1 MLIKNYIDQVKF
13 SIKKNKNQYFE
24 AYPKPSDYSLKNFY
38 EKKYFK
44 KKTNATYSK
53 SYSKEEIKNRLLR
66 SIFYIKIAK
75 SLIKKNS
82 IKFLEIGSGEGFL
95 LKAAYDEGLDVAGV
109 DYQNDQLKK
118 FNKHIFKFSKKT
130 DPELF
135 LSKKDNIKYDIIA
148 ANYVLEH
155 VRNPLKLVKS
165 LKSLLNK
172 NGIII
177 LSVPNDF
184 KNFQDM
190 LYKKKYCKKKYWF
203 APPQHLN
210 YFNNNNILFFFK
222 KLKLRVIEAVSDF
235 PIEIFLCLSK
245 NNYTNN
251 KKKGKE
257 AHNARLVV
265 DNFILSQPLK
275 NSLDFYKACH
285 NTGIGRG
292 MTFFLKK

>member
-1 MLIKNYIDQVKF
+1 MKF
-13 SIKKNKNQYFE
+13 SIKKNKDKYYEVN
-24 AYPKPSDYSLKNFY
+24 PKPSSDFLKNFY
-38 EKKYFK
+38 EKNYFK
-44 KKTNATYSK
+44 KKTNATYSN
-53 SYSKEEIKNRLLR
+53 SYSKEEIDNRISR

-75 SLIKKNS
+75 SFIKKKN
-82 IKFLEIGSGEGFL
+82 IKFLEIGCGEGFL
-95 LKAAYDEGLDVAGV
+95 LKAAHREGFCVLGV
-109 DYQNDQLKK
+109 DYQSDQLKK
-118 FNKHIFKFSKKT
+118 FNNSIFKFSKKT

-135 LSKKDNIKYDIIA
+135 LSKSKKDNTKYDIIA

-155 VRNPLKLVKS
+155 IRDPLKLVND
-165 LKSLLNK
+165 LKSLLNIG
-172 NGIII
+172 GIII

-190 LYKKKYCKKKYWF
+190 LRKKNYVEKKYWI

-257 AHNARLVV
+257 AHNARLVI
-265 DNFILSQPLK
+265 DNFILSQSFK
-275 NSLDFYKACH
+275 NSLDFYRACH
-285 NTGIGRG
+285 YAGIGRG
-292 MTFFLKK
+292 MTFFLKKE

>member
-1 MLIKNYIDQVKF
+1 MKF
-13 SIKKNKNQYFE
+13 SIKKNKDKYYEVN
-24 AYPKPSDYSLKNFY
+24 PKPSNYFLKNFY
-38 EKKYFK
+38 EKSYFK
-44 KKTNATYSK
+44 KKTNATYSN
-53 SYSKEEIKNRLLR
+53 SYSKEEIDNRISR

-75 SLIKKNS
+75 SFIKKKS
-82 IKFLEIGSGEGFL
+82 IKFLEIGCGEGFL
-95 LKAAYDEGLDVAGV
+95 LKAAHDEGLCVFGV
-109 DYQNDQLKK
+109 DYQSDQLKK
-118 FNKHIFKFSKKT
+118 FNKSIFKFSKKI
-130 DPELF
+130 DPEIF

-155 VRNPLKLVKS
+155 VTDPLKLVND
-165 LKSLLNK
+165 LKSLLNI

-190 LYKKKYCKKKYWF
+190 LCKKKYVKKKYWF

-210 YFNNNNILFFFK
+210 YFNNDNILFFFK

-245 NNYTNN
+245 NNYTHN

-257 AHNARLVV
+257 AHNARLVI